1 MSIELAVAVA
11 CVTGGAR
18 GIGKETARELAS
30 RGAEVWIGDLDLDV
44 ARETATELGPR
55 VHAHPLDV
63 TKPASFEEFLAA
75 PGRSVTMLVNNA
87 GVMHT
92 GAFTEIDLDHH
103 LREIAI
109 DLTGV
114 VIGMRLVLPGM
125 LERNEGHIVN
135 VASMAGKLTFPGVA
149 TYNATKFGVV
159 ALSRSV
165 RSEIESTKVTIST
178 VMPAAVRTELTS
190 GISTRG
196 VPTSDPEDIAS
207 AIVDSARNGR
217 REIAVPRWA
226 AHLGAVQQL
235 LPEQTFEAAKR
246 LIGGRRLLEQVDTEK
261 RRAYTARS

>member
-1 MSIELAVAVA
+1 MSVELAGAVA

-18 GIGKETARELAS
+18 GIGRETARHLAA
-30 RGAEVWIGDLDLDV
+30 RGAEVWIGDIDLD
-44 ARETATELGPR
+44 AAKQTAEEIPG
-55 VHAHPLDV
+55 VHAHALDV
-63 TKPASFEEFLAA
+63 TDPDSFEAFLAA
-75 PGRSVTMLVNNA
+75 PDRTVTMLVNNA

-92 GAFTEIDLDHH
+92 GAFAEIELDQH

-125 LERNEGHIVN
+125 LESNEGHIVN
-135 VASMAGKLTFPGVA
+135 VASMAGKFTFPGIA

-165 RSEIESTKVTIST
+165 RSEIESTNVTIST

-196 VPTSDPEDIAS
+196 VPTMGPEDIAT

-226 AHLGAVQQL
+226 GRMGVVEQL
-235 LPEQTFEAAKR
+235 LPEQGFEAAKR
-246 LIGGRRLLEQVDTEK
+246 MVGGRRLLERVDPEK
-261 RRAYTARS
+261 RRAYAARS